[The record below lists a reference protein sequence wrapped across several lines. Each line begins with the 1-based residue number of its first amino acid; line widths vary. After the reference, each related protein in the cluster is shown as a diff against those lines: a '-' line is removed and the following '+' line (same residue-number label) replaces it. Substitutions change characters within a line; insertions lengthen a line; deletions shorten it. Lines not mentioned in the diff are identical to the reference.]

1 VPLASY
7 DGRMAEHNPYAPP
20 EAHDDPKTDER
31 GPRPYVDGD
40 ALVVPEAAKLPKRCI
55 KCATKVDLV
64 FVPSP
69 FEYVPTW
76 ARLGFGALGALAF
89 RRTVTLSLPFCQSC
103 KLVLEERRKAYGR
116 TALFAILAM
125 FAPGCLALGADR
137 DAKGPLGLLTV
148 AGFVVGLVVLTA
160 RRKTALDPYVVR
172 STLVKDKAAW
182 LLGASPAFVERATR
196 PRKPKAKDA
205 DDGS

>member
-1 VPLASY
+1 
-7 DGRMAEHNPYAPP
+7 MAEHNPYAPP

>member
-1 VPLASY
+1 MS
-7 DGRMAEHNPYAPP
+7 EHNPYAPP
-20 EAHDDPKTDER
+20 EAHDHAGDRDGER

-40 ALVVPEAAKLPKRCI
+40 ALVVPESAKLPKRCI
-55 KCATKVDLV
+55 KCATKVDLQT
-64 FVPSP
+64 VPSP
-69 FEYVPTW
+69 FEYVPMW

-125 FAPGCLALGADR
+125 FAPGCLTLAADR

-148 AGFVVGLVVLTA
+148 VGFVVGLVVLTA
-160 RRKTALDPYVVR
+160 RRKTHLDPYVIR

-182 LLGASPAFVERATR
+182 LLGAAPAFVERATR
-196 PRKPKAKDA
+196 PRKPKAAASDDA
-205 DDGS
+205 S